1 MASRRIPAPAS
12 RDSSWPT
19 SVWHRAIPAARSST
33 RTDDW
38 SASTAWSS
46 AGSAWQFQQWSH
58 ENSSCVRC
66 RAAPRDGRSPMT
78 RVAVVAESE
87 EVRAAIAAALRAS
100 SAFDVVDV
108 SASTR
113 DVSAA
118 AEMVITA
125 RERRQSTQTA
135 APEGR
140 DIATAPVLTQREQQ
154 ILELLA
160 DGLGNKQIAARL
172 GITTNTVKTHLEL
185 LFDKLHVSSRAE
197 AVATAARTG
206 LLLL

>member
-1 MASRRIPAPAS
+1 MASRRILAQANRGS
-12 RDSSWPT
+12 LWPT
-19 SVWHRAIPAARSST
+19 YVWHQGTPEVRSST

-46 AGSAWQFQQWSH
+46 AGSAWQFQQGSH
-58 ENSSCVRC
+58 ENSSCVRR
-66 RAAPRDGRSPMT
+66 RAAPRDGHSPMT

-100 SAFDVVDV
+100 SDFDVVDV

-125 RERRQSTQTA
+125 RERRPSTQTV
-135 APEGR
+135 APAVR
-140 DIATAPVLTQREQQ
+140 DHATAPLLTQREQQ
-154 ILELLA
+154 
-160 DGLGNKQIAARL
+160 
-172 GITTNTVKTHLEL
+172 
-185 LFDKLHVSSRAE
+185 
-197 AVATAARTG
+197 
-206 LLLL
+206 